1 MPEEIEPDYKKLYE
15 EEKRK
20 NETLVNKIESF
31 SLPSN
36 AKLFYA
42 LNRQQNDLAD
52 MLNSIKFKDIDI
64 SATADKSVERLQKI
78 WASIGTLAP
87 IVDSLRMS
95 AGITGDEKKDLSAR
109 KPFTDTIADTRN

>member
-1 MPEEIEPDYKKLYE
+1 MAEEIEYKKLFE
-15 EEKRK
+15 QERKKNIELQEK
-20 NETLVNKIESF
+20 LDSF
-31 SLPSN
+31 SLPSK

-52 MLNSIKFKDIDI
+52 MLNSINFKTIDM
-64 SATADKSVERLQKI
+64 ATAADKSIERLKII

-95 AGITGDEKKDLSAR
+95 AGVTGDEDKDMQDR
-109 KPFTDTIADTRN
+109 KPFNDRIAENRT

>member
-1 MPEEIEPDYKKLYE
+1 MPDEPDYKQLYE

-20 NETLVNKIESF
+20 NTILKERVDSF
-31 SLPSN
+31 SLPSK

-52 MLNSIKFKDIDI
+52 MLNSIKLKDIDI

-78 WASIGTLAP
+78 WASIGALAP
-87 IVDSLRMS
+87 IVDALKQS
-95 AGITGDEKKDLSAR
+95 AGITGDETKDMESR
-109 KPFTDTIADTRN
+109 IPFIERIAIKRD